1 MVIIAVVTAVVLV
14 CIGALLGANWT
25 ARILQ
30 PRLDRRAAQQAEE
43 RRMLAKEWAALRPQQ
58 GGGPQRGARV
68 VRIPFPNGARTSHR
82 QSCATDQRV

>member
-58 GGGPQRGARV
+58 SGGPQLGECPRCANPLPEWDSHFAPPV
-68 VRIPFPNGARTSHR
+68 VR
-82 QSCATDQRV
+82 D

>member
-14 CIGALLGANWT
+14 CIGALLGAHWT

-43 RRMLAKEWAALRPQQ
+43 RRMLAKEWAALH
-58 GGGPQRGARV
+58 PQRGECPRCANPLPEWDSHLAPPV
-68 VRIPFPNGARTSHR
+68 VH
-82 QSCATDQRV
+82 D